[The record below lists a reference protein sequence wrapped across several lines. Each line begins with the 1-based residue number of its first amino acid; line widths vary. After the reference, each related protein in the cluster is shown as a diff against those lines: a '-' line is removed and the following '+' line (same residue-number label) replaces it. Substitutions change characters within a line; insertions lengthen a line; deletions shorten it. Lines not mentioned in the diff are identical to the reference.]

1 MNKATLYKKFKDM
14 QIVWNCKNGYWCEV
28 GCPHQK
34 WTKEELQDALESK
47 KRLEQAGLIGEIL
60 TNQK

>member
-1 MNKATLYKKFKDM
+1 M